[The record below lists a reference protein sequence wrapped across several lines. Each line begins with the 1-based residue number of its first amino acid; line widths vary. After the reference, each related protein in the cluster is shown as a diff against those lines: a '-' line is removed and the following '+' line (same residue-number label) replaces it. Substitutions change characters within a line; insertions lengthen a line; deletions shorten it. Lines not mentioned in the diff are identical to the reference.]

1 MREPKICL
9 IMIAETKTG
18 FFRKNEVDMRY
29 EHTVKGRFLER
40 PNRFIAYVEV
50 NGQRVICHVKNT
62 GRCRELL
69 TSGCTVVLEFHPHAR
84 EMGRK
89 TEFDLIAVYKGN
101 LLINMDSQAPN
112 RAALEWMENLSQ
124 KEPNDNALRMLQPF
138 DPSGSIWLPRKIR
151 REVVHKDSRF
161 DLAFMLENQQ
171 TGALKP
177 AFMEIKGVT
186 LEENGIVRFPDA
198 PTERGV
204 KHLQGLSEA
213 VAEGF
218 EAFVLFVIQM
228 EGVREFRPNDETHKA
243 FGGALRAGA
252 RAGLH
257 ILAYDCEV
265 EEASMK
271 IRREV
276 KISLS

>member
-1 MREPKICL
+1 
-9 IMIAETKTG
+9 MIYQHI
-18 FFRKNEVDMRY
+18 KNG
-29 EHTVKGRFLER
+29 TFISR
-40 PNRFIAYVEV
+40 PNRFIAHVELE
-50 NGQRVICHVKNT
+50 GQTVVCHVKNT

-69 TSGCTVVLEFHPHAR
+69 IPGVKVILEYHPDAAAA
-84 EMGRK
+84 GRK
-89 TEFDLIAVYKGN
+89 TEYDLIGVYKGGI
-101 LLINMDSQAPN
+101 LINMDSQAPN

-243 FGGALRAGA
+243 FGDALRAGA

>member
-1 MREPKICL
+1 MNY
-9 IMIAETKTG
+9 
-18 FFRKNEVDMRY
+18 KNTIRGTFKD
-29 EHTVKGRFLER
+29 R
-40 PNRFIAYVEV
+40 PNRFIAHVQIGDQLETV
-50 NGQRVICHVKNT
+50 HVKNT

-69 TSGCTVVLEFHPHAR
+69 VPEAEVILEKSDNPA
-84 EMGRK
+84 RK
-89 TEFDLIAVYKGN
+89 TKYDLISVNKEGRW
-101 LLINMDSQAPN
+101 INMDSQAPN

-243 FGGALRAGA
+243 FGDALRAGA

>member
-101 LLINMDSQAPN
+101 LLINMDSQIPN
-112 RAALEWMENLSQ
+112 KVVEEWLRAGNLFLEPVAVRPETTYGN
-124 KEPNDNALRMLQPF
+124 
-138 DPSGSIWLPRKIR
+138 
-151 REVVHKDSRF
+151 SRF
-161 DLAFMLENQQ
+161 DFYVESGEKKAFIEV
-171 TGALKP
+171 
-177 AFMEIKGVT
+177 KGVT
-186 LEENGIVRFPDA
+186 LEEDGC
-198 PTERGV
+198 
-204 KHLQGLSEA
+204 
-213 VAEGF
+213 AE
-218 EAFVLFVIQM
+218 
-228 EGVREFRPNDETHKA
+228 
-243 FGGALRAGA
+243 
-252 RAGLH
+252 
-257 ILAYDCEV
+257 
-265 EEASMK
+265 
-271 IRREV
+271 
-276 KISLS
+276 

>member
-1 MREPKICL
+1 MK
-9 IMIAETKTG
+9 
-18 FFRKNEVDMRY
+18 Y
-29 EHTVKGRFLER
+29 ERIERATFLER
-40 PNRFIAYVEV
+40 PNRFIAYARIAGKQET
-50 NGQRVICHVKNT
+50 IHVKNT
-62 GRCRELL
+62 GRCAELL
-69 TSGCTVVLEFHPHAR
+69 VPEAEIFVQESDNPE
-84 EMGRK
+84 RK
-89 TEFDLIAVYKGN
+89 TKWDLIGVRKGN
-101 LLINMDSQAPN
+101 RLINMDSQAPN

-243 FGGALRAGA
+243 FGDALRAGA

>member
-1 MREPKICL
+1 MKYENIEPGI
-9 IMIAETKTG
+9 
-18 FFRKNEVDMRY
+18 F
-29 EHTVKGRFLER
+29 HSR
-40 PNRFIAYVEV
+40 PNRFIAKIEIQGKEETV
-50 NGQRVICHVKNT
+50 HVKNT

-69 TSGCTVVLEFHPHAR
+69 QPGACVYVERAGNP
-84 EMGRK
+84 ERK
-89 TEFDLIAVYKGN
+89 TKWDLIAVKKGERM
-101 LLINMDSQAPN
+101 INMDSQAPN

-243 FGGALRAGA
+243 FGDALRAGA

>member
-1 MREPKICL
+1 
-9 IMIAETKTG
+9 
-18 FFRKNEVDMRY
+18 
-29 EHTVKGRFLER
+29 
-40 PNRFIAYVEV
+40 
-50 NGQRVICHVKNT
+50 
-62 GRCRELL
+62 
-69 TSGCTVVLEFHPHAR
+69 
-84 EMGRK
+84 
-89 TEFDLIAVYKGN
+89 
-101 LLINMDSQAPN
+101 
-112 RAALEWMENLSQ
+112 MENLSQ

-213 VAEGF
+213 IAEGF

-243 FGGALRAGA
+243 FGDALRAGT

>member
-1 MREPKICL
+1 MREPGICL
-9 IMIAETKTG
+9 IMIAEIKTG
-18 FFRKNEVDMRY
+18 LFRQNEVTMRY
-29 EHTVKGRFLER
+29 EHTVRGRFLER

-50 NGQRVICHVKNT
+50 NGQRVVCHVKNT
-62 GRCRELL
+62 GRCKELL
-69 TSGCTVVLEFHPHAR
+69 TSGCTVILEFHPRAK

-89 TEFDLIAVYKGN
+89 TEFDLIAVYKGS

-112 RAALEWMENLSQ
+112 RAALEWLEKLSQ
-124 KEPNDNALRMLQPF
+124 KKPEDTALQALLPF
-138 DPSGSIWLPRKIR
+138 DSPEPIWLPRKIR

-161 DLAFMLENQQ
+161 DLAFTLKNQQ

-177 AFMEIKGVT
+177 AFMEVKGVT

-204 KHLQGLSEA
+204 KHLKGLA
-213 VAEGF
+213 QAIPEGF
-218 EAFVLFVIQM
+218 EVFVLFVIQM
-228 EGVREFRPNDETHKA
+228 KGVREFRPNNETHRA
-243 FGGALRAGA
+243 FGDALRAGA
-252 RAGLH
+252 GAGLH

-265 EEASMK
+265 EEASME

-276 KISLS
+276 KIRLS

>member
-198 PTERGV
+198 PTERGA
-204 KHLQGLSEA
+204 KHLLELAEA
-213 VAEGF
+213 VEKGYESA
-218 EAFVLFVIQM
+218 VLFLVQM
-228 EGVREFRPNDETHKA
+228 KGVSVFRPHEARDPKFAE
-243 FGGALRAGA
+243 ALRKAAQAGVKV
-252 RAGLH
+252 
-257 ILAYDCEV
+257 LAYDWKGGGTGFQQGAPVPV
-265 EEASMK
+265 E
-271 IRREV
+271 
-276 KISLS
+276 L

>member
-1 MREPKICL
+1 
-9 IMIAETKTG
+9 MIAETKTG

-243 FGGALRAGA
+243 CGAPLRAGA

>member
-40 PNRFIAYVEV
+40 PNRFIAYVDV
-50 NGQRVICHVKNT
+50 NGQSVICHVKNT

-138 DPSGSIWLPRKIR
+138 DPSGSIWLPCKIR

-186 LEENGIVRFPDA
+186 LEEKLLP
-198 PTERGV
+198 
-204 KHLQGLSEA
+204 K
-213 VAEGF
+213 
-218 EAFVLFVIQM
+218 
-228 EGVREFRPNDETHKA
+228 
-243 FGGALRAGA
+243 ALRP
-252 RAGLH
+252 L
-257 ILAYDCEV
+257 C
-265 EEASMK
+265 
-271 IRREV
+271 
-276 KISLS
+276 SLSYRWKE